1 MPFTTFGLCAGLR
14 QALEAGGYLE
24 LMGIQGQ
31 ALPPALAGRDVVA
44 VAPTGSGKTVAFALP
59 VLQRLT
65 EAPAPERG
73 PVRALVLVPTREL
86 AAQVA
91 EVFVQLGR
99 FLPVPAR
106 IRAVF
111 GGVSC
116 NPQMMALRGGAE
128 VLVATPGRL
137 LDLAGRNAVRLSQVE
152 ILVLDEADRM
162 LDLGFR
168 EQLER
173 LLELLPARRQNLLFS
188 ATRSQAAGGL
198 LRPMLRDPSELGEP
212 GREQPPEAIAQRV
225 YLVDQAQKGPL
236 LRFLIQRGGWDQVL
250 VFVASHRR
258 ADTVVRKLQNHGIH
272 AEAMHGDLSQGAR
285 TGALAGFRAGGTR
298 VLVATDLAARGLD
311 LEQLPCVINYEL
323 PRSPNDYLHRVG
335 RTGRAGAAGL
345 ALSLVAPEE
354 VQHMRL
360 IEKRMGQRLVH
371 LDSAD
376 MEFLQGPPERG

>member
-1 MPFTTFGLCAGLR
+1 MPFTPFGLCAGLL
-14 QALEAGGYLE
+14 QALEAEGFRAPL
-24 LMGIQGQ
+24 GIQGQ
-31 ALPPALAGRDVVA
+31 ALPPALAGRDLVA
-44 VAPTGSGKTVAFALP
+44 VAPTGSGKTAAFALP
-59 VLQRLT
+59 VLQHLSMN
-65 EAPAPERG
+65 PAERG

-91 EVFVQLGR
+91 EVFTRLSR
-99 FLPVPAR
+99 FLPPLRV
-106 IRAVF
+106 RAVS
-111 GGVSC
+111 GGVSV
-116 NPQMMALRGGAE
+116 NPQMMALRGGAD

-137 LDLAGRNAVRLSQVE
+137 LDLAARNAVRLGQVE

-168 EQLER
+168 EELEK
-173 LLELLPARRQNLLFS
+173 LLGLLPERRQNLLFS
-188 ATRSQAAGGL
+188 ATRGAGAFHA
-198 LRPMLRDPSELGEP
+198 MLRDPVQLGDP
-212 GREQPPEAIAQRV
+212 GQERPPEEIAQRV
-225 YLVDQAQKGPL
+225 YLVDQARKGPL

-258 ADTVVRKLQNHGIH
+258 ADTVVRKLLNNGIG

-285 TGALAGFRAGGTR
+285 TGALAGFRAGGTQ

-311 LEQLPCVINYEL
+311 LEQLACVINYEL

-335 RTGRAGAAGL
+335 RTGRAGAPGL

-354 VQHMRL
+354 LQHMNL
-360 IEKRMGQRLVH
+360 IEKRLGRRLPH

-376 MEFLQGPPERG
+376 MDFD

>member
-1 MPFTTFGLCAGLR
+1 MPFTSLGLCDGLL
-14 QALEAGGYLE
+14 QALAAHGFADPL
-24 LMGIQGQ
+24 GIQGE
-31 ALPPALAGRDVVA
+31 ALPPALAGRDLVA

-59 VLQRLT
+59 VLQRL
-65 EAPAPERG
+65 AQVPAARG

-91 EVFVQLGR
+91 EVFGQLGR
-99 FLPVPAR
+99 FLPEPPRV
-106 IRAVF
+106 RAAF
-111 GGVSC
+111 GGVSI

-137 LDLAGRNAVRLSQVE
+137 LDLVSRNAARLGQVE

-168 EQLER
+168 EEQEK
-173 LLELLPARRQNLLFS
+173 LLALLPERRQNLLFS
-188 ATRSQAAGGL
+188 ATRGPASAE
-198 LRPMLRDPSELGEP
+198 LRAMLRDPAVLGDP
-212 GREQPPEAIAQRV
+212 GQERPPEAITQRV
-225 YLVDQAQKGPL
+225 YLVDQARKGPL

-250 VFVASHRR
+250 VFVASHHR
-258 ADTVVRKLQNHGIH
+258 ADSVVRKLRNNGVDAQ
-272 AEAMHGDLSQGAR
+272 AMHGELSQAAR
-285 TGALAGFRAGGTR
+285 TGALAGFRAGGTK

-311 LEQLPCVINYEL
+311 LDQLACVINYEL

-354 VQHMRL
+354 LAHMNL
-360 IEKRMGQRLVH
+360 IEKRLGQRLPH
-371 LDSAD
+371 LDAGD
-376 MEFLQGPPERG
+376 MAFE